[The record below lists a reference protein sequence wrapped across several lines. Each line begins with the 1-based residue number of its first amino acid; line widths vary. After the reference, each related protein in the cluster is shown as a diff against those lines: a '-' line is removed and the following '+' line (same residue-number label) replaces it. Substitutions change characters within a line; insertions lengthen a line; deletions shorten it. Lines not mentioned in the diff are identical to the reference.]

1 MKPTQKLGIGAQ
13 ILAARL
19 TGAARPF
26 FVQYSLLNGCNARC
40 VYCNCPNREDP
51 QLTTAEHRRVLAEFA
66 RLGTVRVKFLGG
78 EPLLRPDIGELVD
91 EVRRLGMRSAMV
103 TNGFLV
109 PQKFDTI
116 RRLDELVIS
125 IDGREPAHDGQ
136 RGPGSWRR
144 VMRAIEQCAG
154 EGLDFFL
161 SAVVTRESAGEID
174 WLLATAR
181 RFGVSVNFQILQSNE
196 EMYGRE
202 AAAHLPEPAEIR
214 AILAKIIA
222 AKEAGEPVLFT
233 TRSYR
238 HTLGW
243 NDYRTERVER
253 PGELSPCT
261 AGRYFLQMEPGG
273 DIYPCVLHVGRF
285 RPKNAL
291 RDGVET
297 AWRHAQRHSCFD
309 CYNTWLNENRAIFD
323 LRPAVLANFWKGYL
337 ARPPIPGPAEPPTS
351 PGAPGSRERATL

>member
-1 MKPTQKLGIGAQ
+1 MTPGQKLGIGAQ

-19 TGAARPF
+19 TGGARPF

-40 VYCNCPNREDP
+40 VYCNSPNREDP
-51 QLTTAEHRRVLAEFA
+51 QLTTAEHRALLAEFA
-66 RLGTVRVKFLGG
+66 RLGTVRIKFLGG

-91 EVRRLGMRSAMV
+91 EVRHLGMRAAMV
-103 TNGFLV
+103 TNGFLI
-109 PQKFDTI
+109 PQKIDTV

-125 IDGREPAHDGQ
+125 IDGREAAHDGQ
-136 RGPGSWRR
+136 RGAGSWRR
-144 VMRAIEQCAG
+144 VMRAIEVSAR

-161 SAVVTRESAGEID
+161 SAVITRESAGEID

-196 EMYGRE
+196 EMYGAG
-202 AAAHLPEPAEIR
+202 AATHLPTDPEIR

-238 HTLGW
+238 HTLAW
-243 NDYRTERVER
+243 DDFRIERVER
-253 PGELSPCT
+253 PGEVSPCT
-261 AGRYFLQMEPGG
+261 AGRYFLQMEPNG
-273 DIYPCVLHVGRF
+273 DIYPCVLHVGTF
-285 RPKNAL
+285 KPKNAL

-297 AWRHAQRHSCFD
+297 AWRHAQHHSCFD

-323 LRPAVLANFWKGYL
+323 LRPAVLANFWRGYL
-337 ARPPIPGPAEPPTS
+337 AGRPVAASAELPPGGEAVRHAEQ
-351 PGAPGSRERATL
+351 ARR